1 MTEAVIVALI
11 TGAVSMLGSIITAVS
26 ASRLTAY
33 RLEELKT
40 DFNDL
45 RERVNRHNQV
55 VERLAIAEESTRS
68 AHRRIDELKG
78 GR

>member
-1 MTEAVIVALI
+1 MAEAIIVALI
-11 TGAVSMLGSIITAVS
+11 TGAVSMIGSIITAVS

-33 RLEELKT
+33 RLEELKE

-55 VERLAIAEESTRS
+55 VERLAIAEESIKS
-68 AHRRIDELKG
+68 AHRRIDEVKG

>member
-1 MTEAVIVALI
+1 MAEAIIVALI
-11 TGAVSMLGSIITAVS
+11 TGAVSMIGSIITAVS

-33 RLEELKT
+33 RLEELKE
-40 DFNDL
+40 DFYDL

-55 VERLAIAEESTRS
+55 VERLAIAEESIKS
-68 AHRRIDELKG
+68 AHRRIDEVKG